1 MQFTYPE
8 TEFVPMLTWN
18 GGPVARSGYIHYRV
32 QVKPVGVL
40 LSIDWQMAKRLDAK
54 LMAEVGASARS
65 NTGAA

>member
-1 MQFTYPE
+1 
-8 TEFVPMLTWN
+8 MLTWN